1 MFTYHIIIM
10 KKYSISI
17 LLIGLVI
24 LSSCT
29 RAFDDTIG
37 HTYQSDISQLSD
49 LNIVQG
55 YPGNLFKPD
64 QTVTRAEMLKIV
76 M

>member
-17 LLIGLVI
+17 LLLGLVV
-24 LSSCT
+24 LSSYT
-29 RAFDDTIG
+29 RAFEDTIS
-37 HTYQSDISQLSD
+37 HPYQSDISQLSD
-49 LNIVQG
+49 LNIIQG

-64 QTVTRAEMLKIV
+64 QTITRAEMLKIV